1 MTGELSIQKIYEV
14 LQKLVG
20 LHRQLYE
27 SCRAERDALVA
38 ADVKLI
44 QEQTHA
50 KELVIETIK
59 QYEMQRIRASA
70 SLSLDWKIPLVELSL
85 TRIIQELEPKQPKE
99 AEKFRSA
106 LNALT
111 VLIERSTKMNNSNRE
126 FLERSLE
133 HVHEMKR
140 NVLGEAAPQSDTY
153 GSQGQKVPG
162 NPGARFISQ
171 EA

>member
-27 SCRAERDALVA
+27 VCRAEREALVS
-38 ADVKLI
+38 ADIKVI

-59 QYEMQRIRASA
+59 QYEMQRIRTTAV
-70 SLSLDWKIPLVELSL
+70 LSMDWKIPLSELSL

-99 AEKFRSA
+99 AERFRSA
-106 LNALT
+106 LNALKI
-111 VLIERSTKMNNSNRE
+111 LIERSTKMNDSNKQ

-153 GSQGQKVPG
+153 GAQGQKVAG
-162 NPGARFISQ
+162 NAGARFISQ

>member
-1 MTGELSIQKIYEV
+1 MGELSIQKIYEV

-27 SCRAERDALVA
+27 CCRAEREALVL
-38 ADVKLI
+38 ADIKTI
-44 QEQTHA
+44 QEHTHA

-70 SLSLDWKIPLVELSL
+70 ELSLDWKIPLGELTL

-111 VLIERSTKMNNSNRE
+111 ILIERSKKMNDSNKE

-133 HVHEMKR
+133 HVHTMKK
-140 NVLGEAAPQSDTY
+140 NVLGEATPRSDTY
-153 GSQGQKVPG
+153 GAHGQKVSG
-162 NPGARFISQ
+162 NAGARFISK